1 MLTVV
6 NACHRPGHALG
17 HDARMR
23 AIQVSEFGGPEMMRV
38 VDLPDPVAG
47 PGQVLIEVSRAGINN
62 ADTHQVEN
70 TYLSTP
76 ALPFV
81 PGGEVAGRT
90 PEGRRVVAFTTDGY
104 AEKAAAHG
112 AVTFDIPDGVED
124 GQALSLLVQGTT
136 AWHLLKT
143 CTHMQPG
150 ETVVVH
156 AAAGG
161 VGTLSVQLA
170 RMWGAGR
177 VIATASSEEK
187 RRLALELGADVAI
200 GYDHPGGLAA
210 ALVEANDGKN
220 VDVVLEMVGGT
231 VFKESLRALA
241 PFGRLAFF
249 GAAGREMPDPVDPRA
264 LMRHGTAIIGFWL
277 MLCFARPQMLAEPLV
292 ELFELV
298 RTGRLKPIVGATYA
312 LADAP
317 QAHRDLRSR
326 GTVGK
331 LLLDPTR

>member
-1 MLTVV
+1 MFTKL
-6 NACHRPGHALG
+6 NARRRTGHAVG
-17 HDARMR
+17 HHAGMR

-38 VDLPDPVAG
+38 VELPDPVAG
-47 PGQVLIEVSRAGINN
+47 PGQVLIDVERAGINN

-76 ALPFV
+76 ELPFV

-90 PEGRRVVAFTTDGY
+90 ADGRRVVAFTTGGY
-104 AEKAAAHG
+104 AEKAVSWEP
-112 AVTFDIPDGVED
+112 VTFEVPDGVEL
-124 GQALSLLVQGTT
+124 GQALALLVQGTT
-136 AWHLLKT
+136 AWHLLRT

-150 ETVVVH
+150 ESVVVH

-170 RMWGAGR
+170 KMWGAGR
-177 VIATASSEEK
+177 VIATASSEQK
-187 RRLALELGADVAI
+187 RKLALDLGADVAV
-200 GYDHPGGLAA
+200 GYDHPDGLAA
-210 ALVEANDGKN
+210 GLVEANGGKN
-220 VDVVLEMVGGT
+220 VDIVLEMVGGH
-231 VFKESLRALA
+231 VFKQSLRALA

-249 GAAGREMPDPVDPRA
+249 GAAGREPAEPVDPRS

-277 MLCFARPQMLAEPLV
+277 MLCFQRPQMLAEPMA

-298 RTGRLKPIVGATYA
+298 RTGALKPIVGATYA
-312 LADAP
+312 LGDAP

-331 LLLDPTR
+331 LLLDTTR

>member
-1 MLTVV
+1 V
-6 NACHRPGHALG
+6 AHHAPV
-17 HDARMR
+17 R
-23 AIQVSEFGGPEMMRV
+23 AIQVTEFGGPEAMR
-38 VDLPDPVAG
+38 LLEMPDPVAG
-47 PGQVLIEVSRAGINN
+47 DGQVLIDVERAGINN
-62 ADTHQVEN
+62 ADTHQVEDSYV
-70 TYLSTP
+70 TSPT
-76 ALPFV
+76 LPFT

-90 PEGRRVVAFTTDGY
+90 SDGRHVVAFTSGGY
-104 AEKAAAHG
+104 AEKALGFAPM
-112 AVTFDIPDGVED
+112 TFDIPDGVD
-124 GQALSLLVQGTT
+124 AGQALALLVQGVT

-143 CTHMQPG
+143 STHMQPG
-150 ETVVVH
+150 ESVVVH

-170 RMWGAGR
+170 KLWGAGR

-187 RRLALELGADVAI
+187 RRLAVELGADVAI
-200 GYDHPGGLAA
+200 GYDDPRGLGA
-210 ALVEANDGKN
+210 ALVEANNGNK
-220 VDVVLEMVGGT
+220 VDIVLEMVGGS
-231 VFKESLRALA
+231 VFDESLRSLA

-249 GAAGREMPDPVDPRA
+249 GAAGRELPKPVDPRS
-264 LMRHGTAIIGFWL
+264 LLRHSTAIIGFW
-277 MLCFARPQMLAEPLV
+277 MMHCFSRPQMIAEPLG

-331 LLLDPTR
+331 LLLDTTR

>member
-1 MLTVV
+1 V
-6 NACHRPGHALG
+6 AHHAPV
-17 HDARMR
+17 R
-23 AIQVSEFGGPEMMRV
+23 AIQVTEFGGPEAMR
-38 VDLPDPVAG
+38 LLEMPDPVAG
-47 PGQVLIEVSRAGINN
+47 DGQVLIDVERAGINN
-62 ADTHQVEN
+62 ADTHQVEDSYV
-70 TYLSTP
+70 TSPT
-76 ALPFV
+76 LPFT

-90 PEGRRVVAFTTDGY
+90 SDGRHVVAFTSGGY
-104 AEKAAAHG
+104 AEKALGFAPM
-112 AVTFDIPDGVED
+112 TFDIPDGVD
-124 GQALSLLVQGTT
+124 AGQALALLVQGVT

-143 CTHMQPG
+143 STHMQPG
-150 ETVVVH
+150 ESVVVH

-170 RMWGAGR
+170 KLWGAGR

-200 GYDHPGGLAA
+200 GYDDPRGLSA
-210 ALVEANDGKN
+210 ALVEANNGNK
-220 VDVVLEMVGGT
+220 VDIVLEMVGGS
-231 VFKESLRALA
+231 VFDESLRSLA

-249 GAAGREMPDPVDPRA
+249 GAAGRELPKPVDPRS
-264 LMRHGTAIIGFWL
+264 LLRHSTAIIGFW
-277 MLCFARPQMLAEPLV
+277 MMHCFSRPQMIAEPLG

-312 LADAP
+312 LGDAP

-331 LLLDPTR
+331 LLLDTTR